1 MMVLWH
7 NEEIHLHRHDKL
19 NCKRR
24 RHWNMFRCDISF
36 PHYYKST
43 LVFVPIEAK
52 LCKWSF
58 LWDHFL
64 FPSVLRTH
72 SIHSVES
79 AGQLINPIKIQNV
92 DTDWIFMFS
101 VKIIYSLLATWGLS
115 STVCLYKPSLSTT
128 APCALYYYW
137 MCYFSFQE
145 DMFTFIT
152 VQRCLTLGRMMTDII
167 GVRSST
173 RWTCSPLK
181 EPR

>member
-115 STVCLYKPSLSTT
+115 LLSVCINHPFLPPHLELYINTGCVISLFRRICLHLSQSRD
-128 APCALYYYW
+128 ALRLEEW
-137 MCYFSFQE
+137 WRISLE
-145 DMFTFIT
+145 WDPPPDGHAH
-152 VQRCLTLGRMMTDII
+152 R
-167 GVRSST
+167 
-173 RWTCSPLK
+173 
-181 EPR
+181 